1 MNVLKRIEGKYE
13 KTAQRERERDTKTSF
28 ERADWNSLPALPST
42 PLSLAQDFAVAAN
55 GVGSGVPTRPTIKFL
70 HDLWIFSHINYIM
83 FLSSRGA
90 GASRNVRRVH
100 PREDDASRWFF
111 FAVAT

>member
-1 MNVLKRIEGKYE
+1 MKENTRKQH
-13 KTAQRERERDTKTSF
+13 TEREKETQKQRSSGQIGTV
-28 ERADWNSLPALPST
+28 LPYT

-111 FAVAT
+111 FAVCYLKLFLD